1 MKRKIDK
8 YDPVV
13 YPRLLWVATEI
24 TDLDKMFVFC
34 NINDFTKENPDT
46 YKNLVEDYETGC
58 TSAMTIPV
66 IHKNSGRSG
75 VLVLIFDLDSNDLSN
90 TIPHEATHV
99 TDYIFDSLGLS
110 ADVFSRNECYAYL
123 LGWAASC
130 ISSSVIRFNK

>member
-46 YKNLVEDYETGC
+46 YKNLVELGNEVSKLHYLSTGIK
-58 TSAMTIPV
+58 SPV
-66 IHKNSGRSG
+66 IKAPIREGLRKYLPE
-75 VLVLIFDLDSNDLSN
+75 VLNKVVVCEKVDVTILSLFCSLWSNIKTWIKKRIKKYWFSN
-90 TIPHEATHV
+90 EA
-99 TDYIFDSLGLS
+99 I
-110 ADVFSRNECYAYL
+110 C
-123 LGWAASC
+123 C
-130 ISSSVIRFNK
+130 I

>member
-24 TDLDKMFVFC
+24 TDLDNVFVFC

-66 IHKNSGRSG
+66 IHKSSGRSG
-75 VLVLIFDLDSNDLSN
+75 VLVLIFDLNSDDLSN

-130 ISSSVIRFNK
+130 ISSSVIKFNE

>member
-75 VLVLIFDLDSNDLSN
+75 VLVLIL
-90 TIPHEATHV
+90 I
-99 TDYIFDSLGLS
+99 
-110 ADVFSRNECYAYL
+110 
-123 LGWAASC
+123 
-130 ISSSVIRFNK
+130 

>member
-24 TDLDKMFVFC
+24 TDLDNVFVFC

-66 IHKNSGRSG
+66 IHKSSGRSG
-75 VLVLIFDLDSNDLSN
+75 VLVLIF
-90 TIPHEATHV
+90 
-99 TDYIFDSLGLS
+99 
-110 ADVFSRNECYAYL
+110 
-123 LGWAASC
+123 
-130 ISSSVIRFNK
+130 